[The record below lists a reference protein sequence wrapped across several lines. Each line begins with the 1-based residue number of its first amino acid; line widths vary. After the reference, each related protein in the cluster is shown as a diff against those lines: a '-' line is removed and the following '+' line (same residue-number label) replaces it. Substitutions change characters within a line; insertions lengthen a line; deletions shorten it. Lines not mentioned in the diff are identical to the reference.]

1 MIGEILK
8 GMGTT
13 LKHLFMPPVTIQYP
27 EVQRPGRQRV
37 KGRHELKR

>member
-13 LKHLFMPPVTIQYP
+13 LKHMFQPPVTIQYP
-27 EVQRPGRQRV
+27 ERWSGRCVSASRAATN
-37 KGRHELKR
+37 